1 MKKSISRIIA
11 FILAIVFSVTFMS
24 SETENL
30 ITVDST
36 SASYTVEIENNMF
49 TEGKFEAVIYD
60 SNGTEQ
66 TVSPSL
72 SGDTVTYTW
81 YISSSQAAATVY
93 YNDEAPEINDENYTL
108 LTDLTG
114 SSDDIENNTVKVVP
128 YYYYYVIVTIG
139 TDSYTSSA
147 VQADISNDTQ
157 LTVSSSTS
165 NNETTLTASITDNFG
180 NLLTPGSDL
189 GANTVIYTASTSK
202 VNRTVGGTTVSC
214 NPYYYYTYS
223 YSYRITWYKSKE
235 SFSSSEDSAPLGY
248 AYTDYYT
255 VSNYV
260 QVAEDATY
268 GDVGADSI
276 TVLDEIGRYYY
287 AKITIY
293 IARKATVTKYLPVD
307 DPTNTYSLDNPFDI
321 TYNTTDYLYG
331 KSNGAADLNS
341 EPMFIRNCVNTVVI
355 EDHIAEDGTFRA
367 VLYGTDGKK
376 ITDTTGYTFEWYCTT
391 SGNSSYRDAKN
402 ATVTSEDGRFMS
414 SYYGSVK
421 STESAS
427 TYASRYYTDLGY
439 FCRNYNATN
448 QRLSEKTYDNP
459 STTNVNAFSVGGK
472 GVLPEDTCYALVRE
486 NLPEENLD
494 DYKAVFK
501 NATWS
506 ASKNTDGK
514 WEIDT
519 TNGTDDGYICNVA
532 ENQGHL
538 RYYYVKVKYN
548 SSDFATSAPK
558 YVKYSNQ
565 VENGGFQDNTGSVQ
579 IDATIA
585 PYWETTNSGYNEN
598 ATPQK
603 NNYYQSYYVL
613 HPLLETSTYESST
626 SYGTYGNYK
635 TYPGVTADED
645 TTDDT
650 YAYEGNIFAE
660 INSTDHNTLYQTTM
674 TVPDN
679 ALYWSFYHHA
689 RMSTAT
695 TSVTCDTGGSNPDL
709 TTEEKA
715 AGVTSKKISI
725 ATNLMYVIIMPE
737 KDAEKLLEN
746 TTAAT
751 SQKKIDAMIYSI
763 VGDGSG
769 GTVDSDNN
777 SPTRYQ
783 VKYTG
788 KYVDGSDEYT
798 PTIWAVRTTSYQ
810 IELSF
815 DAGTDQSK
823 TAAEAALT
831 SLPISNYKSYNIVS
845 STTYKANDSS
855 NYTVRYYSQSE
866 SYSDSYDVPS
876 GQYLSR
882 FFFVA
887 GSTYSDTTGLG
898 NTNSKASFMQLSTI
912 TVEGKTGVSLSV
924 SNSASAGNFIES
936 VSFQSWLTAYVRY
949 WVYDADKKKY
959 VLTETE
965 THSRVQE
972 DREVT
977 ADKHDDYCNLYS
989 FTGSYASV
997 NGLDENEDPS
1007 PPGNYTLSEDY
1018 SFYVTRYGNHYIDLF
1033 YKPYSLTFSKEIVG
1047 LPSTMGYSNFA
1058 SRITID
1064 IYTVDDS
1071 NNTTNFADGT
1081 LTYDGT
1087 AQTLSLTTDAK
1098 FTKNTKYLIKETT
1111 DAELMLTDDFDGWYS
1126 VDMYLNGKKVTLEY
1140 DEELGGFILQM
1151 TDDVDDYDSTTD
1163 TNVVL
1168 TVVNTYKPVAV
1179 EAEKSVIFGQTDVAT
1194 INSELGSYNPS
1205 SDTNLNYKSLT
1216 INDAE
1221 KSVDDTDLDDE
1232 DRLAVLS
1239 GDTLTYRVAL
1249 TSLGNSSNVEIS
1261 DTVPNGCTLVEG
1273 SIKILYQQRS
1283 KKSGSSF
1290 SVVKDFTTSVTSTE
1304 TVGTKTTYE
1313 YSDDYKTTYDS
1324 DSREITWTIPSIT
1337 STDVYYVE
1345 FAVTVDQIDADT
1357 LTDVLK
1363 NQANWEYTTT
1373 LNSDDGYKPS
1383 SITSEVTESNGTT
1396 TYTVTFSGL
1405 TSFNVTQIKDTL
1417 PDGFELTTTSM
1428 RINDETISTYY
1439 TVTYYNSN
1447 GEALIGTLG
1456 TDYQAG
1462 DIASFSIAYDNGI
1475 SQSNGAI
1482 VLTFSGT
1489 QSSGY
1494 DEVQNITGI
1503 SFTSGTYTY
1512 SSVIAKGKDVT
1523 NEVET
1528 DVTHLY
1534 LNIEKQI
1541 ESEDPYQTF
1550 IFKVE
1555 YYNEGATVGTD
1566 DPDGIS
1572 YVNINCTEYDNTDDY
1587 YYGSRFI
1594 QTDRRGT
1601 YVITEVTDWSFTDY
1615 ESVTASGENAE
1626 APYDESYSISEKD
1639 GTVTVVLLTDSEDKN
1654 AAFLTKLGSLEDG
1667 TYTTSVF
1674 KNTDSE
1680 YAYRS
1685 GQAYTV
1691 NIMQ

>member
-11 FILAIVFSVTFMS
+11 FILAIVFSVTFIS

-49 TEGKFEAVIYD
+49 TEGKFKAVIYYD
-60 SNGTEQ
+60 GTEQ
-66 TVSPSL
+66 NVDFTGGSATL
-72 SGDTVTYTW
+72 GCYTVTYTW

-93 YNDEAPEINDENYTL
+93 YNDEAPDIKTSTNYTL

-114 SSDDIENNTVKVVP
+114 GSGDIENNTVKVVP
-128 YYYYYVIVTIG
+128 YYYYYVIVTIDG
-139 TDSYTSSA
+139 TEYTSSA

-165 NNETTLTASITDNFG
+165 GNDITLTASVTDNSG
-180 NLLTPGSDL
+180 NTLTPGSDL
-189 GANTVIYTASTSK
+189 KPSTVASSTSTSDQ
-202 VNRTVGGTTVSC
+202 TVGTTKLTC
-214 NPYYYYTYS
+214 NPYYCNYN

-235 SFSSSEDSAPLGY
+235 SFSSEEDSAPLGY
-248 AYTDYYT
+248 SYTDYYT

-260 QVAEDATY
+260 QVADDTTY
-268 GDVGADSI
+268 TDSI
-276 TVLDEIGRYYY
+276 TVSGEIGRYYY

-293 IARKATVTKYLPVD
+293 ITRTTKYIPVD
-307 DPTNTYSLDNPFDI
+307 NSANTYSLDNPFK
-321 TYNTTDYLYG
+321 TTNDTVYG
-331 KSNGAADLNS
+331 KNNGAADLNS
-341 EPMFIRNCVNTVVI
+341 EPMFIRNCVSTVVI

-367 VLYGTDGKK
+367 VLYNDQGEK
-376 ITDTTGYTFEWYCTT
+376 ITDTSNYTFEWYCTT
-391 SGNSSYRDAKN
+391 SGNSYYRDAKN
-402 ATVTSEDGRFMS
+402 ATVESEDGRFMS
-414 SYYGSVK
+414 SYYGEKGTV
-421 STESAS
+421 
-427 TYASRYYTDLGY
+427 YYSRFYTDLGY
-439 FCRNYNATN
+439 FCRNNNATN
-448 QRLSEKTYDNP
+448 QRLSEKTYDG
-459 STTNVNAFSVGGK
+459 SGGTNINTNISVQGK
-472 GVLPEDTCYALVRE
+472 GVLPDSTCYKLVRE
-486 NLPEENLD
+486 NLPEENLT
-494 DYKAVFK
+494 DYKAVFV
-501 NATWS
+501 NAKWS
-506 ASKNTDGK
+506 ATKGTDGK
-514 WEIDT
+514 WTIDT
-519 TNGTDDGYICNVA
+519 TSSTDDGYTCNVA
-532 ENQGHL
+532 EDQGHL

-548 SSDFATSAPK
+548 SGDFAESAPK

-565 VENGGFQDNTGSVQ
+565 VENGGFQDNTGTTR

-585 PYWETTNSGYNEN
+585 PYWETTNSGYTEN
-598 ATPQK
+598 ATPQN
-603 NNYYQSYYVL
+603 NNYYQSYYLL
-613 HPLLETSTYESST
+613 HPLLETSTYESSN
-626 SYGTYGNYK
+626 SSGTYGNYK
-635 TYPGVTADED
+635 TYPGVTADE
-645 TTDDT
+645 TTSDNT
-650 YAYEGNIFAE
+650 YAYNGNIFAE

-674 TVPDN
+674 TVPGN
-679 ALYWSFYHHA
+679 ALYWSIYHHA

-709 TTEEKA
+709 TDAEKA

-763 VGDGSG
+763 VGDGSNG
-769 GTVDSDNN
+769 KVDDDNN

-783 VKYTG
+783 VMYTG
-788 KYVDGSDEYT
+788 TYNDGTNSYS
-798 PTIWAVRTTSYQ
+798 PTIWAVRTTSYM

-823 TAAEAALT
+823 SAAENALST
-831 SLPISNYKSYNIVS
+831 LSTSNYKAYNIVS
-845 STTYKANDSS
+845 SYLYKANDSS

-866 SYSDSYDVPS
+866 SYSDSYDVPG

-887 GSTYSDTTGLG
+887 GSKYEYNSEQDTYFG
-898 NTNSKASFMQLSTI
+898 NTASNASFLTMDKI
-912 TVEGKTGVSLSV
+912 TVEGKEVEPTVSL
-924 SNSASAGNFIES
+924 SASAGNFIES
-936 VSFQSWLTAYVRY
+936 VSFSSWLTAYVRY
-949 WVYDADKKKY
+949 WVYDADQKKY
-959 VLTETE
+959 VLQDTET
-965 THSRVQE
+965 SRAKE
-972 DREVT
+972 DEEIT
-977 ADKHDDYCNLYS
+977 AKKHADYCNLYS
-989 FTGSYASV
+989 FTGSYISE
-997 NGLDENEDPS
+997 NGLDENDDPS
-1007 PPGNYTLSEDY
+1007 PPGNNKLGEVY
-1018 SFYVTRYGNHYIDLF
+1018 SFHVTRYGYHYIDLF
-1033 YKPYSLTFSKEIVG
+1033 YMPYSLTFSKEIVG
-1047 LPSTMGYSNFA
+1047 LPSTMGYSNFDEK
-1058 SRITID
+1058 ITIA
-1064 IYTVDDS
+1064 IYTVDDTNS
-1071 NNTTNFADGT
+1071 TTLFDSGK
-1081 LTYDGT
+1081 LKYDSSD
-1087 AQTLSLTTDAK
+1087 QTLSLTTDAE

-1111 DAELMLTDDFDGWYS
+1111 DPDLMLTDDFDGWYS

-1194 INSELGSYNPS
+1194 INSELGSTEPNN
-1205 SDTNLNYKSLT
+1205 DKDLNYKSLT
-1216 INDAE
+1216 INDSE

-1232 DRLAVLS
+1232 NRLAVLS

-1249 TSLGNSSNVEIS
+1249 TSLGSSSNVEIS
-1261 DTVPNGCTLVEG
+1261 DTVPSGCTLVDG

-1283 KKSGSSF
+1283 KTSGSSF
-1290 SVVKDFTTSVTSTE
+1290 GVVKDLTTGSHKTGTS
-1304 TVGTKTTYE
+1304 GTKTTYE
-1313 YSDDYKTTYDS
+1313 YSNGYKTSYDS
-1324 DSREITWTIPSIT
+1324 SNREITWTIPSIT

-1357 LTDVLK
+1357 LTDVLE

-1373 LNSDDGYKPS
+1373 LNSNDTCAPTM
-1383 SITSEVTESNGTT
+1383 TSEVSEDSGKT

-1405 TSFNVTQIKDTL
+1405 STFNVTQIKDTL
-1417 PDGFELTTTSM
+1417 PEGFELTTTSIK
-1428 RINDETISTYY
+1428 INDTEISNLLSY
-1439 TVTYYNSN
+1439 TVKYYDSD
-1447 GEALIGTLG
+1447 GKELTGSYSASE
-1456 TDYQAG
+1456 
-1462 DIASFSIAYDNGI
+1462 IASFSIAYDSGI
-1475 SQSNGAI
+1475 SQNSGEI
-1482 VLTFSGT
+1482 KLTFSGT
-1489 QSSGY
+1489 QSANSSE
-1494 DEVQNITGI
+1494 EVQNITGI
-1503 SFTSGTYTY
+1503 SFTYSNETY

-1523 NEVET
+1523 NPVVT

-1555 YYNEGATVGTD
+1555 YYKEGNSTTT
-1566 DPDGIS
+1566 PDGIS
-1572 YVNINCTEYDNTDDY
+1572 YVNINCTEYDSTDNY

-1615 ESVTASGENAE
+1615 ESVEASGENANATYE
-1626 APYDESYSISEKD
+1626 DYYNVTTDTNK
-1639 GTVTVVLLTDSEDKN
+1639 VTVVLLTDSEDKN

-1674 KNTDSE
+1674 ENASSDF
-1680 YAYRS
+1680 AYRS

-1691 NIMQ
+1691 NMMQ

>member
-1 MKKSISRIIA
+1 MKKSISRIFA
-11 FILAIVFSVTFMS
+11 FILAIVFSVTFIS

-36 SASYTVEIENNMF
+36 SASYTVKIENNMF
-49 TEGKFEAVIYD
+49 TEGKFKAVIYD

-66 TVSPSL
+66 TVTFTGGTATL
-72 SGDTVTYTW
+72 GTDTVTYTW

-93 YNDEAPEINDENYTL
+93 YNDEAPALDTDANYTL
-108 LTDLTG
+108 LTGLTG

-139 TDSYTSSA
+139 SDSYKSSA

-165 NNETTLTASITDNFG
+165 GSTTTLTASVTDNSG
-180 NLLTPGSDL
+180 SALTPGSSL
-189 GANTVIYTASTSK
+189 GASTVASSTSTSSQ
-202 VNRTVGGTTVSC
+202 TVGTTKLTC
-214 NPYYYYTYS
+214 TPYYCDYN

-235 SFSSSEDSAPLGY
+235 SFSSEEDSAPLGY
-248 AYTDYYT
+248 SYTDYYT

-260 QVAEDATY
+260 QVVDDATY
-268 GDVGADSI
+268 TDSI
-276 TVLDEIGRYYY
+276 TVSDEIGRYYY

-293 IARKATVTKYLPVD
+293 IKRTTKYIPVD
-307 DPTNTYSLDNPFDI
+307 NSANTYSLDNPFKTSSD
-321 TYNTTDYLYG
+321 TVYG
-331 KSNGAADLNS
+331 KNNGAADLNS
-341 EPMFIRNCVNTVVI
+341 EPMFIRNCVSTVVI

-367 VLYGTDGKK
+367 VIYGSDGNK
-376 ITDTTGYTFEWYCTT
+376 ITDTSSYTFEWYCTT

-402 ATVTSEDGRFMS
+402 VTVPSEDGRFMS
-414 SYYGSVK
+414 SYYGSDNPTVY
-421 STESAS
+421 T
-427 TYASRYYTDLGY
+427 SRYYTDLGY
-439 FCRNYNATN
+439 FCRNNNTTT
-448 QRLSEKTYDNP
+448 QRFSEKTYAG
-459 STTNVNAFSVGGK
+459 SGTTFSFGGT
-472 GVLPEDTCYALVRE
+472 GVLPDSSYYALVRE

-494 DYKAVFK
+494 NATDVFK
-501 NATWS
+501 YAKWAATQG
-506 ASKNTDGK
+506 TDGK
-514 WEIDT
+514 WTINT
-519 TNGTDDGYICNVA
+519 TNGTDDGYTCNVA
-532 ENQGHL
+532 EDQGHL

-548 SSDFATSAPK
+548 GSDFATSAPK

-565 VENGGFQDNTGSVQ
+565 VENGGFQDNTGTQRV
-579 IDATIA
+579 DATIA
-585 PYWETTNSGYNEN
+585 PYWETTNTGYSES

-603 NNYYQSYYVL
+603 NNYLQSYYLL
-613 HPLLETSTYESST
+613 HPLLETSTYVSST

-635 TYPGVTADED
+635 TYPGVTADE
-645 TTDDT
+645 TTSDNT
-650 YAYEGNIFAE
+650 YAYDENIFAE

-674 TVPDN
+674 TVPGN
-679 ALYWSFYHHA
+679 ALYWSIYHHA

-695 TSVTCDTGGSNPDL
+695 KTVTCDTGGTNPSL
-709 TTEEKA
+709 TDAEKT
-715 AGVTSKKISI
+715 AGVTKKTISI
-725 ATNLMYVIIMPE
+725 ATNLMYVVIMPE

-763 VGDGSG
+763 VDNGSG
-769 GTVDSDNN
+769 GTEDTDNN

-788 KYVDGSDEYT
+788 SYSDGTNTYT
-798 PTIWAVRTTSYQ
+798 PTIWAVRTTSFL

-815 DAGTDQSK
+815 DAGTDQSEK
-823 TAAEAALT
+823 AAEDAMT
-831 SLPISNYKSYNIVS
+831 SLSISNYKNYNIVS
-845 STTYKANDSS
+845 SYLYKANDTS
-855 NYTVRYYSQSE
+855 NYTVSYYSQSE

-887 GSTYSDTTGLG
+887 GSTYSASTGLG
-898 NTNSKASFMQLSTI
+898 NTASNASFLSMSNI
-912 TVEGKTGVSLSV
+912 SVEGSNVTPTVSL
-924 SNSASAGNFIES
+924 NASAGNFIES
-936 VSFQSWLTAYVRY
+936 VSFASWLTAYVRY
-949 WVYDADKKKY
+949 WVYDADEKKY
-959 VLTETE
+959 VLTKTE
-965 THSRVQE
+965 TQS
-972 DREVT
+972 EVKESQLIE
-977 ADKHDDYCNLYS
+977 AKEHDYYCSLYS
-989 FTGSYASV
+989 FTGSYISES
-997 NGLDENEDPS
+997 GLDENEDPS

-1018 SFYVTRYGNHYIDLF
+1018 SFYITRYGNHYIDLF

-1047 LPSTMGYSNFA
+1047 LPSTMSYSTFDDK
-1058 SRITID
+1058 ITIT
-1064 IYTVDDS
+1064 IYTVDETS
-1071 NNTTNFADGT
+1071 NPAS
-1081 LTYDGT
+1081 T
-1087 AQTLSLTTDAK
+1087 AQVTTDTLDYDSTEGTLSLTTDAEFK
-1098 FTKNTKYLIKETT
+1098 KNTKYLITETT
-1111 DAELMLTDDFDGWYS
+1111 DAELLLTDDFDGWYS

-1140 DEELGGFILQM
+1140 DEELQGFILEM

-1194 INSELGSYNPS
+1194 INLELGSLDPDN
-1205 SDTNLNYKSLT
+1205 DTKLNHKSLT

-1221 KSVDDTDLDDE
+1221 KSVDDTDLDDDE
-1232 DRLAVLS
+1232 RLAVLS
-1239 GDTLTYRVAL
+1239 GDTLTYRVEL
-1249 TSLGNSSNVEIS
+1249 TSLGSSKNVVIS
-1261 DTVPNGCTLVEG
+1261 DTVPAGCTFVEG
-1273 SIKILYQQRS
+1273 SIKILYQKRS
-1283 KKSGSSF
+1283 KTSGSSF
-1290 SVVKDFTTSVTSTE
+1290 SVVKDLTTSVSSTSTE
-1304 TVGTKTTYE
+1304 GTKTTYS
-1313 YSDDYKTTYDS
+1313 YSDDYKTSYDS
-1324 DSREITWTIPSIT
+1324 DSGEITWTIPSIA

-1373 LNSDDGYKPS
+1373 LNSNDSYAPS
-1383 SITSEVTESNGTT
+1383 MTSAVSEVSGTT
-1396 TYTVTFSGL
+1396 TYTVTFSNLSGY
-1405 TSFNVTQIKDTL
+1405 TVTQIKNTL
-1417 PDGFELTTTSM
+1417 PDGFTLDTTSM
-1428 RINDETISTYY
+1428 QINGTAIGSTSY
-1439 TVTYYNSN
+1439 TVTYYDEDGKVLN
-1447 GEALIGTLG
+1447 GTLG
-1456 TDYQAG
+1456 TDYQASQ
-1462 DIASFSIAYDNGI
+1462 IASFSISYDNGI
-1475 SQSNGAI
+1475 TQSNSAI

-1489 QSSGY
+1489 QSASEE
-1494 DEVQNITGI
+1494 EVQNITGI
-1503 SFTSGTYTY
+1503 SFTYSSETY

-1523 NEVET
+1523 NEVVT

-1555 YYNEGATVGTD
+1555 YYKEGATVGTD

-1572 YVNINCTEYDNTDDY
+1572 YVNINCTEYDDTDEC

-1601 YVITEVTDWSFTDY
+1601 YVITEVTDWSNTDY
-1615 ESVTASGENAE
+1615 ESVSASGENAE

-1639 GTVTVVLLTDSEDKN
+1639 GTVTVVLLTDSTDKN